1 MNKDSKIWIAGH
13 TGLVGSAIHRK
24 LIAEGY
30 TNIVTRTSKELNLA
44 NWDVVWDFYNKEK
57 PNYVFNCAAKVGGVG
72 ALNTFRADVLRV
84 NLEIQ
89 TNIISLAKEFEVK
102 KLLFFGSNCLYPKLA
117 NQPLKEEYIL
127 SGKLEPTTES
137 YAIAKI
143 AGIKMCEAYRTQ
155 YGCNF
160 ITLLP
165 VNLYGANDNHDLA
178 TSHVMPALLT
188 KFKNAIKNDEP
199 EVEIWGSGGARR
211 EFMHV
216 DDLADAAL
224 FMMLNYNEAMPIN
237 IGTGSDISILELALL
252 IKKISGYQGQLKFD
266 TSKPEGIKAK
276 MLDVTRIHNLGWEHK
291 IKLEEGIKMEFDRL

>member
-1 MNKDSKIWIAGH
+1 MNKDSRIWIAGH

-30 TNIVTRTSKELNLA
+30 ANIITRTHQELHLDRYSEVVRFLA
-44 NWDVVWDFYNKEK
+44 MEA
-57 PNYVFNCAAKVGGVG
+57 PEYVFLCAASVGGVN
-72 ALNTFRADVLRV
+72 ALNTYRADVIYN
-84 NLEIQ
+84 NLAIQ
-89 TNIISLAKEFEVK
+89 NNVIYLSKIFKVK
-102 KLLFFGSNCLYPKLA
+102 KLMFFGSNCLYPKLCA
-117 NQPLKEEYIL
+117 QPIKEEYLL

-165 VNLYGANDNHDLA
+165 VNLYGQNDNHDLS

-188 KFKNAIKNDEP
+188 KFKNAIKNNEP
-199 EVEIWGSGGARR
+199 EVEIWGTGQARR

-216 DDLADAAL
+216 DDLADASLWA
-224 FMMLNYNEAMPIN
+224 MLNYNEAQPIN
-237 IGTGSDISILELALL
+237 IGTGEDIAIGSLAVM
-252 IKKISGYQGQLKFD
+252 IKEISGYPGAIKFD
-266 TSKPEGIKAK
+266 RTKPEGIMSKL
-276 MLDVTRIHNLGWEHK
+276 LDVSKLHNLGWKHK
-291 IKLEEGIKMEFDRL
+291 IGLAEAIKMEFDRL